1 MNYSDSDHHKPALL
15 DGPDNHFEIE
25 DIHKSEPLLV
35 LPPEPAAPAKA
46 SEFQLFIVSVKL
58 FFGISYLS
66 LPNTFAQSGLVGGIV
81 LFTTVIMVN
90 AVTML

>member
-1 MNYSDSDHHKPALL
+1 MNYSDNNRSNPAVLE
-15 DGPDNHFEIE
+15 GPDVHFEIE
-25 DIHKSEPLLV
+25 DSLKQVPLLV

-66 LPNTFAQSGLVGGIV
+66 LPNTFA
-81 LFTTVIMVN
+81 
-90 AVTML
+90 